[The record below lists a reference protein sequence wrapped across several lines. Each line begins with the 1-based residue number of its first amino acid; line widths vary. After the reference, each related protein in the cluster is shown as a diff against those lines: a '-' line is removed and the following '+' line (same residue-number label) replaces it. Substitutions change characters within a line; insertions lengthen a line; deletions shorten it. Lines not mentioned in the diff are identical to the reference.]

1 MLTEL
6 KIELHLKSNQ
16 DINLSFWRLKQW
28 KYLTPLKKKITKDK
42 YGENLPHLEITE
54 AVNIVNNEYI
64 IGILSTIVINKIQDF
79 YVHLFRINLLVN
91 Y

>member
-1 MLTEL
+1 MKILDTTE
-6 KIELHLKSNQ
+6 
-16 DINLSFWRLKQW
+16 
-28 KYLTPLKKKITKDK
+28 KKITKDK

-54 AVNIVNNEYI
+54 AMNIVNNEYI
-64 IGILSTIVINKIQDF
+64 IGILSIIVINKIQDF